1 MTEDQFSVAHACLA
15 DSENDRS
22 PFPEIVRRLSE
33 AGFERYAVDFCRG
46 TWTGYVP
53 SGDSVVVE
61 TAHRDGPIGDGFDVD
76 AVKAAIRE
84 AQQLASGYTYAGFCE
99 KVMRAGCVGYVVSFP
114 GRRAVYSARTAEAHV
129 EHFPN

>member
-1 MTEDQFSVAHACLA
+1 MTEDQISVAHACLA
-15 DSENDRS
+15 DAENNRA

-46 TWTGYVP
+46 TWTGYAP
-53 SGDSVVVE
+53 GGDSVAVDA
-61 TAHRDGPIGDGFDVD
+61 AHRNAQIGPGFDVD

-84 AQQLASGYTYAGFCE
+84 AQAFAPSYTYAGFCE
-99 KVMRAGCVGYVVSFP
+99 KVMRAGCVGYAVSFP
-114 GRRAVYSARTAEAHV
+114 GRRAVYSARTGEAHV